1 MGEETGKECDKLA
14 FMTEGDSREA
24 SLLRDLAMPDLL
36 QQAFHEVHQAQ
47 LIVTVFNSK
56 LFTRYISS
64 NFCCS
69 DQFFTAGFF
78 RGTVHHPD
86 FLLQ

>member
-36 QQAFHEVHQAQ
+36 QQAFHEVHQAR
-47 LIVTVFNSK
+47 LIVIVTSF
-56 LFTRYISS
+56 LQQSS
-64 NFCCS
+64 HE
-69 DQFFTAGFF
+69 
-78 RGTVHHPD
+78 VHKPD
-86 FLLQ
+86 LLLQ